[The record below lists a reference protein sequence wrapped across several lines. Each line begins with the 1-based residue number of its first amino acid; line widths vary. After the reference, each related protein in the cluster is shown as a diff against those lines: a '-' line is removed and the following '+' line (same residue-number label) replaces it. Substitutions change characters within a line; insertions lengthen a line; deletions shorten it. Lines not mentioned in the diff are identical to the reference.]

1 MSFLVISKGKLAFD
15 IECNIWITKYF
26 QSTMFVSVYLFIV
39 KKMTYAHGIKTTTK
53 DKYLTL
59 WSIFYCSH

>member
-26 QSTMFVSVYLFIV
+26 QSTMFVSVYLFIYLLW
-39 KKMTYAHGIKTTTK
+39 KKWPM
-53 DKYLTL
+53 LME
-59 WSIFYCSH
+59 